1 MSELRIS
8 YNVIGNGFRVG
19 SEGLWID
26 CNDFD
31 IDMSDA
37 DLAGLIDEIVT
48 EDFNQRYQPET
59 LNLESIIESIK
70 QHLQGENNELA

>member
-1 MSELRIS
+1 MSELRIR
-8 YNVIGNGFRVG
+8 YDVTGNGFRVG

-31 IDMSDA
+31 IDMSDSTIV
-37 DLAGLIDEIVT
+37 GLIDETVT

-59 LNLESIIESIK
+59 LNLESIVDQIK
-70 QHLQGENNELA
+70 QYLQGEDN

>member
-31 IDMSDA
+31 IDMSDSTI
-37 DLAGLIDEIVT
+37 AGIIDEIVT
-48 EDFNQRYQPET
+48 EHFNQRYQPET
-59 LNLESIIESIK
+59 VRLNSVVECIK
-70 QHLQGENNELA
+70 QYLQGEDNELA